1 MKIHSIQADREND
14 GGEHGIKGGRPLV
27 YDYAAFEKE
36 MLENDPSHYYLS
48 EHMKLWMIKN
58 WGISRE
64 RIQESFRK
72 TLWQRFA
79 GPSKASEDA
88 AKARRQTIGG
98 KLQKRS
104 ASFRNRSGAERTYW
118 KGAELIEYLE
128 EFQEL
133 DLENGT
139 CIDFYDGTVI
149 DLKNEVWQFD
159 HYERGDNGLHNLVVT
174 REQYNQMKNCWTV
187 DETLDA
193 CVRLIEFWRPN
204 LLKDTG
210 EK

>member
-1 MKIHSIQADREND
+1 MKIHSIQSDREND

>member
-98 KLQKRS
+98 ILQKRS
-104 ASFRNRSGAERTYW
+104 ASFRSRSGAERTYW

-133 DLENGT
+133 DLENAT

>member
-98 KLQKRS
+98 ILQKRS
-104 ASFRNRSGAERTYW
+104 ASFRSRSGAERTYW

-133 DLENGT
+133 DLENAT

-149 DLKNEVWQFD
+149 DLNNEVWQFD

>member
-1 MKIHSIQADREND
+1 MKIHSIQSDREND
-14 GGEHGIKGGRPLV
+14 GGEHGIKGGRPPV

-36 MLENDPSHYYLS
+36 MIENDPDHYYLS
-48 EHMKLWMIKN
+48 EHMKLWTIKN
-58 WGISRE
+58 WGLTRE

-72 TLWQRFA
+72 TLWAKFA
-79 GPSKASEDA
+79 GPSKES
-88 AKARRQTIGG
+88 AKATKDRRQTIRGR
-98 KLQKRS
+98 LQKRS
-104 ASFRNRSGAERTYW
+104 ASFRNRSGAEKTYW
-118 KGAELIEYLE
+118 KGADLIDYLE
-128 EFQEL
+128 EFQGL
-133 DLENGT
+133 DLDNAT

-149 DLKNEVWQFD
+149 DLNNEVWQFD
-159 HYERGDNGLHNLVVT
+159 HYERGDNSLDNLVVT